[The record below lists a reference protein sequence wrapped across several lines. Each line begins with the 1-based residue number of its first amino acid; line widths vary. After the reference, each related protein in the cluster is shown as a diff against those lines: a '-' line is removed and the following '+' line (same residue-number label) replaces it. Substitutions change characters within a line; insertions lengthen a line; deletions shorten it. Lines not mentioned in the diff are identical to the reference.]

1 MRLKMKAQISTFFS
15 PDDDTQK
22 VFLDFIRSTKK
33 HLRIAIYSLH
43 LPPLIDDLIQLHR
56 SGVDI
61 ALVCDLSQAKGKYER
76 PEIEQL
82 RLAGVPLVVGTSQK
96 HKIMHHKF
104 TVKDKIAVESGSWN
118 YSLSASEESNYFDII
133 ESSERAELFLSKWQE
148 MWDWISKNEPQK
160 TAAMTQSHRLR

>member
-1 MRLKMKAQISTFFS
+1 MGLSTKAQIHTFFS

-22 VFLDFIRSTKK
+22 VFLDFIRGTTK

-43 LPPLIDDLIQLHR
+43 LPPLVDDLIQLHR
-56 SGVDI
+56 SGVDV
-61 ALVCDLSQAKGKYER
+61 ALVCDQSQADGKYER
-76 PEIEQL
+76 PEIQQL

-104 TVKDKIAVESGSWN
+104 AVRDKVAVESGSWN

-133 ESSERAELFLSKWQE
+133 ESSDRAELFLSKWQE
-148 MWDWISKNEPQK
+148 IWNWISKNEPQLDNK
-160 TAAMTQSHRLR
+160 V